1 MSTVNLNIEFEGQ
14 KLENIIVKYENTVN
28 VLKANN
34 IKRIGAIV
42 VRYLKNVAKEK
53 NWKTIA
59 PAIISTLIND
69 NEILIHSNSDKAKLM
84 GWLHSGTKRHFVAP
98 KSAKVLSWVSG
109 RQRYFSK
116 GHFVSGIK
124 ATNFFTV
131 TPDLNSQINNYIGSI
146 KGLFL
151 QNG

>member
-1 MSTVNLNIEFEGQ
+1 MSVVNLNIEFEGQ
-14 KLENIIVKYENTVN
+14 KLENILIRYENTVN

-42 VRYLKNVAKEK
+42 VRYLQNVAKEK

-69 NEILIHSNSDKAKLM
+69 NEILIHPNADKKALM
-84 GWLHSGTKRHFVAP
+84 GWLHYGTRAHGPVK
-98 KSAKVLSWVSG
+98 AKALHWVKDG
-109 RQRYFSK
+109 KHIYAKWVR
-116 GHFVSGIK
+116 GIK
-124 ATNFFTV
+124 PTYFFTV
-131 TPDLNSQINNYIGSI
+131 TPDLNSQIQNYIKSI

>member
-14 KLENIIVKYENTVN
+14 KLENIIIRYENTVN
-28 VLKANN
+28 ALKANN
-34 IKRIGAIV
+34 IKKIGVIV
-42 VRYLKNVAKEK
+42 IRYLQNVAKEK

-69 NEILIHSNSDKAKLM
+69 NEILIHPNADKMKLM
-84 GWLHSGTKRHFVAP
+84 GWLHYGTKAHGPV
-98 KSAKVLSWVSG
+98 KAKMLHWVKDG
-109 RQRYFSK
+109 NHIYAKWVR
-116 GHFVSGIK
+116 GIK
-124 ATNFFTV
+124 PTYFFSV
-131 TPDLNSQINNYIGSI
+131 TPELNNQIQNYIESI